1 MTLEI
6 NEPPWEAYFQRVVSQ
21 PHRKLVEFAASL
33 NLELPL
39 EAIDCGCGTGS
50 DIAYLVGCGYRVHA
64 FDAHDKAVRTCT
76 ERFAGNPKV
85 VISKNSFENYT
96 YPICS
101 LVIANSSLFFCE
113 QTKFDLAWNRISAAL
128 SLGGI
133 FCGDF
138 LGNRD
143 SWASDSTRI
152 QTVLTSNNV
161 AALFS
166 DFQILKWDERD
177 ELGVTAL
184 GRSKNWHTFTVVA
197 RKLR

>member
-1 MTLEI
+1 MEI
-6 NEPPWEAYFQRVVSQ
+6 SEPPWEAYFQRVVSL

-33 NLELPL
+33 NVELPL
-39 EAIDCGCGTGS
+39 VAVDCGCGTGS

-64 FDAHDKAVRTCT
+64 FDVHETAVKTCT

-85 VISKNSFENYT
+85 IISKNSFENFR
-96 YPICS
+96 YPTSS

-113 QTKFDLAWNRISAAL
+113 RTKFDFAWNRISAAL
-128 SLGGI
+128 SVGGI

-138 LGNRD
+138 LGSRD
-143 SWASDSTRI
+143 SWASDPTRI
-152 QTVLTSNNV
+152 QTAFTNDEV
-161 AALFS
+161 ALLFS
-166 DFQILKWDERD
+166 DFEILKWDERD